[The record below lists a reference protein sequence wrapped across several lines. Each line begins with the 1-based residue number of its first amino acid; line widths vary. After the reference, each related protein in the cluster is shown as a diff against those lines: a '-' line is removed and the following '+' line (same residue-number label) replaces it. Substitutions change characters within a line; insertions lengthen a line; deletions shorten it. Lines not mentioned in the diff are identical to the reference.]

1 MSLREGS
8 ILDNLATV
16 RRMASAGGGQEA
28 ERGNREEPGLQ
39 RHRLLPDSAAR
50 SAGSDPAPLCPGHSR
65 PAARSYN
72 LVPQV
77 AERPDQALCWGVT
90 LLRSPRL
97 RNCDNLEFPEP
108 ERVKA

>member
-65 PAARSYN
+65 SAACSYN
-72 LVPQV
+72 PVPQV
-77 AERPDQALCWGVT
+77 AERPDPEKPGSGLGSY
-90 LLRSPRL
+90 SPQVAQ
-97 RNCDNLEFPEP
+97 
-108 ERVKA
+108 VKKL